1 MSADVCAVLGPEVSE
16 CLTAVVE
23 KHGSDG
29 SGCTVL
35 DCLAAR
41 DLLSG
46 DRAVCLVCLMH
57 TPVHHR
63 NVLARL
69 GVPKPETHAALYFV
83 DALSQL
89 GCISGCSPDD
99 LFSQIIK
106 VISAAQVSGIS
117 HLSLILDDVSVLL
130 DIGWDLKQVISFLS
144 RLRSLK
150 LASMAV
156 LTHTAGADTLT
167 SLLAAALIHSS
178 DTAVSV
184 LPLSTGVSADVSG
197 TLIIRHL
204 QRPNNTPQTFH
215 FRLTDRQVKVFAPG
229 SIR

>member
-1 MSADVCAVLGPEVSE
+1 MSADICAVLGPEVSE
-16 CLTAVVE
+16 SLTTVVE
-23 KHGSDG
+23 KNGSDG

-41 DLLSG
+41 DLLS

-69 GVPKPETHAALYFV
+69 GVSKPETHSALHFV

-89 GCISGCSPDD
+89 GSISGCSPDD
-99 LFSQIIK
+99 LFSQITKAIAS
-106 VISAAQVSGIS
+106 VQVPQV
-117 HLSLILDDVSVLL
+117 SLILDDISVLL
-130 DIGWDLKQVISFLS
+130 DVGWDLQQVLRFLS

-156 LTHTAGADTLT
+156 LTHTAAADPPT
-167 SLLAAALIHSS
+167 SLLASALIHAS

-204 QRPNNTPQTFH
+204 QQPNDMPQTFH
-215 FRLTDRQVKVFAPG
+215 FRLMDRQVKVFSPG
-229 SIR
+229 SLR